1 MNFFKLEQ
9 PPGVPHIPI
18 KLLKM
23 IGIIGR
29 QKERFRIL
37 PLFLVYFFIIALPK
51 SCLGYPSF
59 ELAII
64 GIAELFFQTNTFCG
78 IFLLF
83 INGYKLEHFIKR
95 ARTFSQKVLSE
106 SSPAIVQ
113 HLTTQHEFIHK
124 VTRIFFIVVLYAAN
138 FYVFAPILSTL
149 YTLYRTAKSS
159 NETIYYTLH
168 MEENFYGL
176 ATRTSGADYLLFGAI
191 MTPTSYLC
199 AFAGTVKILTVCNCI
214 IYCTLYF
221 QLIQVKLQTVA
232 QDNTFREELKTIV
245 MLHQEALNC
254 ARFLESITSLVLLQQ
269 LLLCV
274 LIWCSMLLYFTVSG
288 FNVSFMN
295 LFVLFVFDTT
305 ETLAYC
311 YLGEQL
317 SNESANVA
325 RVVYERNWEMQTPAI
340 QRDLKLVLV
349 RAQVPVG
356 ITAGKFCFM
365 NMEQFGIILK
375 TTYSIFVVLREQF

>member
-1 MNFFKLEQ
+1 MNFLQLET

-29 QKERFRIL
+29 QMDRFRIV
-37 PLFLVYFFIIALPK
+37 PLFLVYIFIIAIPK
-51 SCLGYPSF
+51 SFYGYPNF
-59 ELAII
+59 EVTII

-83 INGYKLEHFIKR
+83 INGYKLEQLIAR
-95 ARTFSQKVLSE
+95 AKAFSQTVLRE
-106 SSPAIVQ
+106 TSPAIVQ
-113 HLTTQHEFIHK
+113 HLNTQHKLIHK
-124 VTRIFFIVVLYAAN
+124 VTRIFFIVVTYAAH

-149 YTLYRTAKSS
+149 FTLYGTNRDV
-159 NETIYYTLH
+159 NETMHYTLH

-176 ATRTSGADYLLFGAI
+176 PTRTSGPHYLLFSAI

-199 AFAGTVKILTVCNCI
+199 AFAGTVKIIAICNFI

-221 QLIQVKLQTVA
+221 QLVQIKLQTVA
-232 QDNTFREELKTIV
+232 QENAFHQQLKAIV
-245 MLHQEALNC
+245 KMHQDALHC
-254 ARFLESITSLVLLQQ
+254 AKMLESITSLVLLQQ

-288 FNVSFMN
+288 FNVNFMS
-295 LFVLFVFDTT
+295 LVVLFVFDTT
-305 ETLAYC
+305 ETFAYC
-311 YLGEQL
+311 YLGERL
-317 SNESANVA
+317 SNESAQVA
-325 RVVYERNWEMQTPAI
+325 HVAYECFRETQTTAI
-340 QRDLKLVLV
+340 QKDLMLVLV
-349 RAQVPVG
+349 RAQTPVG
-356 ITAGKFCFM
+356 ITAGKFCYM

-375 TTYSIFVVLREQF
+375 TTYSFFVVLREQF